1 MVEPLVSR
9 LVLGGDGHG
18 TALLR
23 SAATTDRRTTVS
35 VPGSGPA
42 RVSVY
47 DGSGRLLRA
56 SSTRAATRTPVE
68 VVAGGFTFVR
78 R

>member
-23 SAATTDRRTTVS
+23 SAATTDQQTKVA
-35 VPGSGPA
+35 VPGTGAA
-42 RVSVY
+42 RVEAY
-47 DGSGRLLRA
+47 DGRGRLVRA
-56 SSTRAATRTPVE
+56 STSKAAGDVPVT
-68 VVAGGFTFVR
+68 VVAGGFTIVR

>member
-23 SAATTDRRTTVS
+23 SAATTERSTTVA
-35 VPGSGPA
+35 VPGSGA
-42 RVSVY
+42 ATVEVY
-47 DGSGRLLRA
+47 DGAGRLV
-56 SSTRAATRTPVE
+56 RTTQRRGAGAVPVT
-68 VVAGGFTFVR
+68 VVAGGFTIVR